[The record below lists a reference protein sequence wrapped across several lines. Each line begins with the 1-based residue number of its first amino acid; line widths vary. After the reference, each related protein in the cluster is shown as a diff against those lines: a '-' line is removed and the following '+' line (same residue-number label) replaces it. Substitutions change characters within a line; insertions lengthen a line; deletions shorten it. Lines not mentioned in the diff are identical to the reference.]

1 MNKERRKQIEDIT
14 GKIRDLLTE
23 LETCRDDEEYYRDS
37 IPENLQG
44 SERYEKAD
52 ECVDSLTE
60 AIDSIESALE
70 DIDNCIE

>member
-1 MNKERRKQIEDIT
+1 MNKQRRKQIEDVT
-14 GKIRDLLTE
+14 GKIRDLLAD
-23 LETCRDDEEYYRDS
+23 LENLRDEEEEYKDN

-44 SERYEKAD
+44 SERYENAE
-52 ECVDSLTE
+52 ECVYDLTE